1 MIRIKKPRTAPQIL
15 AINGKEQCDTD
26 CTSFSSDPASH
37 EKGIKKFSFKY
48 YIYAHTDVKQALIK
62 AQHQKCCFCE
72 SIVGDRGDVEHFRP
86 KGAYQQAKGDSLNYP
101 GYYWLAYKWEN
112 LYLSCSACN
121 QREKKNLFPLQDST
135 QRATNH
141 NQPISQEQPMFI
153 DCGQENPEDFIG
165 FRGEIAYAINGNQR
179 GQMTIDYLGINQ
191 EDLIEKRLQRLQ
203 MLKVLNKVVFFA
215 NKDPTN
221 QESQDLANEAKS
233 LLANALLDHAEFAA
247 ASRCAIHANFDNDNF
262 D

>member
-1 MIRIKKPRTAPQIL
+1 MIQIKKPKTVPKIL
-15 AINGKEQCDTD
+15 AAKGKKQCNAH
-26 CTSFSSDPASH
+26 CASYSKNPKGYEKREEEFKFLSS
-37 EKGIKKFSFKY
+37 
-48 YIYAHTDVKQALIK
+48 IYAHTEVKQALIK
-62 AQHQKCCFCE
+62 AQHKKCCFCE

-101 GYYWLAYKWEN
+101 GYYWLAYEWEN

-203 MLKVLNKVVFFA
+203 MLKGLNEVVFFA

-221 QESQDLANEAKS
+221 QELQDLANGAKS